1 MNFLP
6 PFFQQY
12 ISPAT
17 AGQTPPSLGEKKF
30 TPQSSVAS
38 QVRSGSTSP
47 ALQEPTRFQTD
58 GFQALPTEL
67 VPQVGL
73 PQGSLGYN
81 APGSKLN
88 LMA

>member
-30 TPQSSVAS
+30 TPQSSVAP
-38 QVRSGSTSP
+38 QVRSGSASATP
-47 ALQEPTRFQTD
+47 QEPNRFGGLD
-58 GFQALPTEL
+58 FSALPKKL
-67 VPQVGL
+67 VPDTSL
-73 PQGSLGYN
+73 PKQR
-81 APGSKLN
+81 LN
-88 LMA
+88 LLA